1 MQNRVPGTVFGL
13 LCHGMCGMNTGI
25 SQARVPC
32 STCVMRAQVLLCQ
45 QQTIAQL
52 LELLHRAKH
61 AANQALQPPGPV
73 IAALRSIDEAQQRQA
88 REDRWVP
95 LLRSW

>member
-1 MQNRVPGTVFGL
+1 MV
-13 LCHGMCGMNTGI
+13 C
-25 SQARVPC
+25 
-32 STCVMRAQVLLCQ
+32 AQVLLCQ

-73 IAALRSIDEAQQRQA
+73 IAALRSTDEAQQRQA
-88 REDRWVP
+88 REDRWVANYN
-95 LLRSW
+95 LQA